1 MTSHVKSALIAK
13 LVCIVLALGLPGMI
27 SSPIGITTA
36 YAANG
41 PRLVLVAINGES
53 QRSKYCRRDLAEEF
67 FIVKVHNAGGARS
80 KRATVTV
87 LFEARD
93 GRLQSFG
100 ASVAPIRPQ
109 RTKTVRFA
117 IPRFVGRS
125 FNVYISGITKSR
137 VKTFCQDLHVS

>member
-1 MTSHVKSALIAK
+1 MISHVKSALIAK
-13 LVCIVLALGLPGMI
+13 LVCVVLALGLPGMM

-41 PRLVLVAINGES
+41 PRLVLVAINGAS
-53 QRSKYCRRDLAEEF
+53 QRNKYCRRDLAEEF
-67 FIVKVHNAGGARS
+67 FIVKVHNAGDTRS

-93 GRLQSFG
+93 GRLQSFW
-100 ASVAPIRPQ
+100 AAVDPVRPH

-117 IPRFVGRS
+117 IPRFAGRS

-137 VKTFCQDLHVS
+137 VKTFCHDLHVN